1 MRLNRQTASQKQI
14 KTCPDLVGDL
24 SKSFIFNGEI
34 FFDLEGEGAP
44 SKDDCTL
51 FSEIFTIR
59 PIGDL
64 DDFQVLKV
72 HLKSGVLRACDGEE
86 EGQDNIHLLSFAG
99 VQLTEMFRAEDL
111 GASMAL
117 SETNEG
123 TNYPGVYVYVVPQ
136 GMTYRGYLKALSEK
150 KAEQESSAE
159 TQTQTTQSRP
169 AWAGRRQPRW
179 GNR

>member
-1 MRLNRQTASQKQI
+1 MRLNRQTASSKPI
-14 KTCPDLVGDL
+14 TTCPNLVEAL
-24 SKSFIFNGEI
+24 AQSFIFNGEI
-34 FFDLEGEGAP
+34 FFDLEEEDAP
-44 SKDDCTL
+44 SEDDCTL
-51 FSEIFTIR
+51 FSEIFSVR

-72 HLKSGVLRACDGEE
+72 QLKKGVLRACDGEE
-86 EGQDNIHLLSFAG
+86 KGQDNVHLLTFAG
-99 VQLTEMFRAEDL
+99 AQLTEMFRSKNV

-123 TNYPGVYVYVVPQ
+123 TNYPGVYIYVVPQ
-136 GMTYRGYLKALSEK
+136 GTTYRGYLKSLSER

-159 TQTQTTQSRP
+159 TQTTQSRP

-179 GNR
+179 GDR